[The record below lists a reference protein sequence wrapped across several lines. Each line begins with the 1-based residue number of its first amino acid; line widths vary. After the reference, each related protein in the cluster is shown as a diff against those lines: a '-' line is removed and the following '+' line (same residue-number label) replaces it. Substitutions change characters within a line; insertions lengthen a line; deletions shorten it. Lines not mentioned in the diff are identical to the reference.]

1 MIVKY
6 TLRGESTEFKNLK
19 EVSKMK
25 KLYSIGEVS
34 KIKEVTIKALR
45 YYQKVGILIP
55 AYIDE
60 NTGYRYYSID
70 QFVHIDIIKGCRTLG
85 TSISELQEIFKEKN
99 TDKLLDFLQDKKKE
113 AEENINRMKDII
125 NNIDELSFSIQ
136 DSKYIAENDD
146 IVERFFEDRYI
157 IVTPC
162 KEVGDL
168 KELIYYSNLEKMIR
182 HKKVESSMDRGIIY
196 KFNSSGTAK
205 PVYVFDGIKF
215 SNNVKIDEHIK
226 ILPKGRYITLSYTKE
241 NESKRIEK
249 LIKYAKDNN
258 LKVKWF
264 IEMELFNDLFNVDSY
279 SCQIQMFIE

>member
-1 MIVKY
+1 MN
-6 TLRGESTEFKNLK
+6 FKIYK
-19 EVSKMK
+19 EVSRMK

-34 KIKEVTIKALR
+34 EIKEITIKALR
-45 YYQKVGILIP
+45 YYHKVGILIP

-60 NTGYRYYSID
+60 ETGYRYYSID

-85 TSISELQEIFKEKN
+85 TSISELQEIFKEKD
-99 TDKLLDFLQDKKKE
+99 TDKLLYFLQDKKKE
-113 AEENINRMKDII
+113 AEENISRMKDII
-125 NNIDELSFSIQ
+125 DNIDSLSFSIK

-162 KEVGDL
+162 EEVGNL
-168 KELIYYSNLEKMIR
+168 RELIYYSNLEKMLR
-182 HKKVESSMDRGIIY
+182 HKKAQSSMDRGIIY
-196 KFNSSGTAK
+196 NLNDYMTAK
-205 PVYVFDGIKF
+205 PVYVFNGIKI

-226 ILPKGRYITLSYTKE
+226 VLPKGRYITLSYTKE
-241 NESKRIEK
+241 NETKRIEK

-279 SCQIQMFIE
+279 SCQIQMLIDL